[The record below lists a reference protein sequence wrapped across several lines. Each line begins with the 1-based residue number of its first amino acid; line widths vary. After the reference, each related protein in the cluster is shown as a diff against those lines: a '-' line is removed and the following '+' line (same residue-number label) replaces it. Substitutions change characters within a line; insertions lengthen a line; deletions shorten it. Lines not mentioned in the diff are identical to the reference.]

1 MYPSFHSL
9 PLTGS
14 AKISDPHLDEFV
26 KACYAFEP
34 WVSTR
39 KNGIFGW
46 LCPGDDT
53 FQPNCTRLECEEK
66 YLRQVTK
73 EAPQLRFVLMTLS
86 LHASGSETS
95 KNVRQRTMDFIFA
108 VFKTPESSPAYDA
121 TDADCFRECI
131 GFLCNLPR
139 SKSPSG
145 RTAEVLSNLNQEH
158 PIIGTNA
165 LVHALAAVMTKPPDE
180 MSDEDLLSSFA
191 AESRDWVNSSSVLP
205 STRGA
210 LETSMPVTRQMAEQ
224 QNSFFSPRDPEPR
237 GQRTP
242 TRNPG
247 QAPVSR
253 PRTSRASERA
263 DAPATSDASTGTA
276 NDVEQRKQTGQ
287 RSRASPSRG
296 RSATSNASTGTANDE
311 KQRNQTDQRSLA
323 SPSRGRQGGGKRSQK
338 PRGQKSSWNG
348 MWQLLKFEP
357 HGDRDKVSLRFAV
370 MYYFIRGHQK
380 LLHAVT
386 TKILYKFEE
395 ETEENLINE
404 FFTPQPPTTTIRKEL
419 YEMYFT
425 CSTICIILTSSVLTL
440 TALWPFSKSSTGK
453 QYETCFLLACFV
465 LTMLSNKKIK
475 AEYEKYDEKVETILK
490 DAASNATLLLDA
502 NTLTDNATLALKRV
516 NEVNDTST
524 KQIEDENESSEILYI
539 WNKIKQFFQ
548 RIQSH
553 ASRIYGDALE
563 HDFEALLRPGIEIVG
578 LFVLQCLLNN
588 RNYFIPADQHTSSQR
603 ALPTQSGYIDN
614 VRNNFSEFKQFIDA
628 RFKAEPMYTEGA
640 MSILTAM
647 SCDPA
652 WKNKNPSLLQILE
665 IFLHED
671 KPVGPSQA
679 FHTAL
684 EHHAL
689 FVLALE

>member
-1 MYPSFHSL
+1 
-9 PLTGS
+9 
-14 AKISDPHLDEFV
+14 
-26 KACYAFEP
+26 
-34 WVSTR
+34 
-39 KNGIFGW
+39 
-46 LCPGDDT
+46 
-53 FQPNCTRLECEEK
+53 
-66 YLRQVTK
+66 
-73 EAPQLRFVLMTLS
+73 
-86 LHASGSETS
+86 
-95 KNVRQRTMDFIFA
+95 
-108 VFKTPESSPAYDA
+108 
-121 TDADCFRECI
+121 
-131 GFLCNLPR
+131 
-139 SKSPSG
+139 
-145 RTAEVLSNLNQEH
+145 
-158 PIIGTNA
+158 
-165 LVHALAAVMTKPPDE
+165 
-180 MSDEDLLSSFA
+180 
-191 AESRDWVNSSSVLP
+191 
-205 STRGA
+205 
-210 LETSMPVTRQMAEQ
+210 
-224 QNSFFSPRDPEPR
+224 
-237 GQRTP
+237 
-242 TRNPG
+242 
-247 QAPVSR
+247 
-253 PRTSRASERA
+253 
-263 DAPATSDASTGTA
+263 
-276 NDVEQRKQTGQ
+276 
-287 RSRASPSRG
+287 
-296 RSATSNASTGTANDE
+296 
-311 KQRNQTDQRSLA
+311 
-323 SPSRGRQGGGKRSQK
+323 
-338 PRGQKSSWNG
+338 